1 VHAEFCRQSPG
12 SYSTDA
18 YGTYVNQES
27 GLVFLQVDSIFY
39 HHYDALHA
47 KYYSKIVEMSATT
60 KVPLKYRELV
70 YAPHT
75 ASDGTLY
82 RAGVMKNDRV
92 RSANLYLLNVLLR
105 SFFNKELTRPGI

>member
-1 VHAEFCRQSPG
+1 MNHNSIVHVEFCRQIPG

-18 YGTYVNQES
+18 YVTYVNQES

-39 HHYDALHA
+39 HHYDALYA
-47 KYYSKIVEMSATT
+47 KYYGKIVELHATT
-60 KVPLKYRELV
+60 KEPLKYRELV

-82 RAGVMKNDRV
+82 RARLIKKKNDGV
-92 RSANLYLLNVLLR
+92 S
-105 SFFNKELTRPGI
+105 GG